1 MWDRQNRRE
10 RCISPYS
17 HDCRSW
23 EASILAPQSSPFI
36 AFNKQ
41 GEASNPL
48 NNSTRRNGP
57 EAPLSRLVKGR
68 EVAARARFTR
78 AGIWAWIWAWAW
90 TWGLTRHLRVRLAV
104 ISPSGRAWVGVG
116 VGVGVSVSVAV
127 AGWCGWCV
135 LVARGQ
141 VAGAWWPGPGGRS
154 RGGRSR
160 GGRGRGGRGL
170 RAGGRGHRTD
180 SGWWALVCRLG
191 AVGLGC
197 GRGAAGR

>member
-1 MWDRQNRRE
+1 MDAQ
-10 RCISPYS
+10 P
-17 HDCRSW
+17 
-23 EASILAPQSSPFI
+23 
-36 AFNKQ
+36 
-41 GEASNPL
+41 
-48 NNSTRRNGP
+48 
-57 EAPLSRLVKGR
+57 SRLVKGM
-68 EVAARARFTR
+68 ELAARARLRGACPTSER
-78 AGIWAWIWAWAW
+78 CITMAVRWCITSERPVKARLSVASLSRWWCSAVQCAGIWTWTWEWAW

-135 LVARGQ
+135 LVARSL

-160 GGRGRGGRGL
+160 GGRSRGGRGL
-170 RAGGRGHRTD
+170 RAGGWWHRAD
-180 SGWWALVCRLG
+180 SGWWALICRLG